1 MKSKANIFKVLGLC
15 LFSLGIIIGAVILAV
30 TVWGNIEAFG
40 FYPSFNSERALRSLS
55 CPIVITS
62 NETGIISVVVDNPLD
77 YQIKPSVKS
86 IISKGFISY
95 FEEDSRILEIAPD
108 ESVTIEWPITAKD
121 AVYKKF
127 IMARVIVNHSMPL
140 VDAESVC
147 SIFILNIPFSNGATI
162 LIILS
167 VFYLVFTIG
176 GYFLWQSNKHSSLAT
191 SKHTQ
196 RALRLLFAATTVG
209 LLAVPF
215 RMWAISAIA
224 LISVIL
230 MAVSSLTLILYISSS
245 NESDISSNKLM

>member
-1 MKSKANIFKVLGLC
+1 MKSKANIFKILGIC
-15 LFSLGIIIGAVILAV
+15 LFSLGIIIGTVILAV
-30 TVWGNIEAFG
+30 IVWGNIEAFG
-40 FYPSFNSERALRSLS
+40 FYPSFNSEAALHTLT

-62 NETGIISVVVDNPLD
+62 NETGIISVVVDNPLEH
-77 YQIKPSVKS
+77 QIKPSVRS

-121 AVYKKF
+121 AVYQKF
-127 IMARVIVNHSMPL
+127 IMARVIVNHSIPL
-140 VDAESVC
+140 EDAESVC
-147 SIFILNIPFSNGATI
+147 AIFILDIPFANGATI

-167 VFYLVFTIG
+167 AFYLVFTIG
-176 GYFLWQSNKHSSLAT
+176 GYFLWRSNKHSSLAA

-196 RALRLLFAATTVG
+196 RALHLLFATTTVG

-224 LISVIL
+224 FIAVIL
-230 MAVSSLTLILYISSS
+230 MAVSSLTLILYVS
-245 NESDISSNKLM
+245 NSNGSDISSNKLM